1 MNLKK
6 LIELQAYYQGYTYAY
21 PHKTSYRSFPPISLA
36 DTWKNEDKSQLF
48 LYAHIP
54 FCNMRCGFCNLFT
67 TANPKQSLTMGYL
80 EAFARQVKATHQ
92 ALGEGAS
99 FSRFAL
105 GGGTPTYLNAQEL
118 AFLFEALSCFG
129 LDYKTIPSSV
139 ETSPET
145 ITEDRLQILK
155 DHYIKRVSMGV
166 QSFNAQEIKSVGRGQ
181 HNTEVFQAIEKIR
194 AFDFPIFNL
203 DLIYG
208 LAHQTPESWAQSL
221 KTALSFEPEEIFLY
235 PLYVRPLTGI
245 GKFGFNWDDERMRL
259 YQQGR
264 ETLLSQGYEQM
275 SMRYFRKPVVNQIEN
290 SDYSCQQDG
299 MVGLG
304 CGARS
309 YTRSL
314 HYSSEYAV
322 GRSGIKAILES
333 YNARTEDDFAQVSY
347 GFKMDE
353 DTQKRRFILQ
363 SILHMTGFSPALYQQ
378 RFKCEPF
385 VDYPVLQELIDL
397 QLIALVND
405 VWKLTPKGL
414 SLSDLIGPWF
424 YAPDIEQRMSEYQL
438 I

>member
-1 MNLKK
+1 MNLTQ
-6 LIELQAYYQGYTYAY
+6 LIEQQAYYQGYTYAY
-21 PHKTSYRSFPPISLA
+21 PHKTSYRSFAPISLA
-36 DTWKNEDKSQLF
+36 DAWANEDKSQLF

-67 TANPKQSLTMGYL
+67 TANPKQPLTLAYL
-80 EAFARQVKATHQ
+80 EAFARQAKATHQ
-92 ALGEGAS
+92 ALGEKAN
-99 FSRFAL
+99 FTRFAL
-105 GGGTPTYLNAQEL
+105 GGGTPTYLDAKEL
-118 AFLFEALSCFG
+118 SFLFDALACFN
-129 LDYKTIPSSV
+129 LDYNTIPSSV

-145 ITEDRLQILK
+145 ISEDRLQVLK
-155 DHYIKRVSMGV
+155 DHCIKRVSMGV
-166 QSFNAQEIKSVGRGQ
+166 QSFNEQEIKSVGRGQ
-181 HNTEVFQAIEKIR
+181 HNTEVFQSIEKIK
-194 AFDFPIFNL
+194 AFNFPIFNL

-208 LAHQTPESWAQSL
+208 LAYQTPDSWAKSL

-245 GKFGFNWDDERMRL
+245 GKFGFNWDDERMKL

-264 ETLLSQGYEQM
+264 DTLLDHGYEQI
-275 SMRYFRKPVVNQIEN
+275 SMRYFRKPIVNQLEN
-290 SDYSCQQDG
+290 GDYCCQQDG
-299 MVGLG
+299 MIGLG

-309 YTRSL
+309 YTRQV

-333 YNARTEDDFAQVSY
+333 YNGRTENDFSQITY

-363 SILHMTGFSPALYQQ
+363 SVLHMTGLSPLLYQQ
-378 RFKCEPF
+378 RFKSNPF
-385 VDYPVLQELIDL
+385 TDYPELQALIDL
-397 QLIALVND
+397 QLIHLVNG

-424 YAPDIEQRMSEYQL
+424 YAPDIEQRMNEYAL